1 MRTWRQGVI
10 IATARRAR
18 GSIRVLRQQSHI
30 RRGPQITENDT
41 VSPITAAGARPG
53 RESSARTGLGSIWSW
68 PAVFGPAI
76 LRHPP
81 SVAESIV
88 APFPERCEQHTRP
101 PRVAWQPVPGKPGVL
116 LRLTSLHQPAP
127 GVKRLRSSPS
137 GRRPS
142 HPSPRSLP
150 PFAPCLGRRLRL
162 LRLTGRR
169 IPESPGVASLAS
181 LPQVDGS
188 IDAQPSSCCRSASW
202 WVWHPMARTR
212 VVVTSGA
219 GSLAG

>member
-10 IATARRAR
+10 IATARRAQ

-53 RESSARTGLGSIWSW
+53 RELLARTGLGSIWSW

-88 APFPERCEQHTRP
+88 GPFPERCEQHTRP
-101 PRVAWQPVPGKPGVL
+101 PRVVWQPVPGKPGVL
-116 LRLTSLHQPAP
+116 LRLTSLHQPSP

-150 PFAPCLGRRLRL
+150 LSHPALADAFVSYASPVAAPRSRRALRPWPGSSSRRVDRGAAVIL
-162 LRLTGRR
+162 LPVGIAVGLT
-169 IPESPGVASLAS
+169 S
-181 LPQVDGS
+181 DGE
-188 IDAQPSSCCRSASW
+188 D
-202 WVWHPMARTR
+202 
-212 VVVTSGA
+212 
-219 GSLAG
+219 